1 MAVLADLLSRV
12 RLELGDMQKQFSY
25 SATGDGATKKFTLNA
40 KPVELTNLYITVG
53 GSPVA
58 YPAGYSLE
66 QNTGILTFVTAP
78 GSGQAIVV
86 QGTANRYF
94 LDSDLTTFINT
105 AITQHTHNRTD
116 SYGSLVT
123 IASIPAVEEYPVA
136 ILATIEA
143 LWALATDASF
153 DIDINAPD
161 GVMIPRSE
169 RYRQLTQTIQARWE
183 QYKQL
188 CSALNIGLWRLEM
201 GILRRISRRTNK
213 LIPVYMPQEVDDS
226 RKPERVYINND
237 LNGRTPAPSYVQN
250 YDLVLYQGDS
260 WQCDFE
266 FPFDTS
272 ALTWKAQLRTY
283 PNGPALYATIDITTI
298 STSPTLSRIRLSL
311 TNSDTK
317 YFPARMFWDLQATAA
332 ADPTYEMTY
341 IKGQVFTTQQ
351 VTLA

>member
-1 MAVLADLLSRV
+1 MAVLSDLLSRV
-12 RLELGDMQKQFSY
+12 RLELGDMQKQFSF

-40 KPVELTNLYITVG
+40 KPVELTNLYVTVN
-53 GSPVA
+53 GSPIA

-66 QNTGILTFVTAP
+66 QNTGVLTFVVAP
-78 GSGQAIVV
+78 GSGQSIVV

-94 LDSDLTTFINT
+94 LDSDLCTFINT
-105 AITQHTHNRTD
+105 AVTQHTHNRTD
-116 SYGSLVT
+116 SYGSAVT

-201 GILRRISRRTNK
+201 GILRRVSRTTNK
-213 LIPVYMPQEVDDS
+213 LVPVYVTQEIDDA
-226 RKPERVYINND
+226 RKPERVYISTD
-237 LNGRTPAPSYVQN
+237 MLGRSPMPTYVQN
-250 YDLVLYQGDS
+250 YDIVLYQGDS
-260 WQCDFE
+260 YEVEFD

-272 ALTWKAQLRTY
+272 SLEFKAQVRTY
-283 PNGPALYATIDITTI
+283 PNAPSLYATFDITTI
-298 STSPTLSRIRLSL
+298 STSSTLSRIRLSL
-311 TNSDTK
+311 TNSATK
-317 YFPARMFWDLQATAA
+317 YMPVRAFWDLQATSVS
-332 ADPTYEMTY
+332 DPTYEMTY

-351 VTLA
+351 VTLD

>member
-12 RLELGDMQKQFSY
+12 RLELGDMQKQFNY
-25 SATGDGATKKFTLNA
+25 TAKGDGSTKRFTLNA
-40 KPVELTNLYITVG
+40 KPVELTNLYVTVNG
-53 GSPVA
+53 TPIA

-78 GSGQAIVV
+78 ANNATIIVSGL
-86 QGTANRYF
+86 ANRYF
-94 LDSDLTTFINT
+94 LDDDLCTFINT

-116 SYGSLVT
+116 SYGSNIT
-123 IASIPAVEEYPVA
+123 IASIPAVEEYPLA

-153 DIDINAPD
+153 DIDISAPD

-169 RYRQLTQTIQARWE
+169 RYRQLTQTIQARWD

-201 GILRRISRRTNK
+201 GILRRISRTTNK
-213 LIPVYMPQEVDDS
+213 LIPVYMPQEVDDA
-226 RKPERVYINND
+226 RRPERVYINND
-237 LNGRTPAPSYVQN
+237 MLGRTPTPSTVQN
-250 YDLVLYQGDS
+250 YDIVLYQGDS
-260 WQCDFE
+260 FE
-266 FPFDTS
+266 VEFDFPFDTS
-272 ALTWKAQLRTY
+272 ALNFKAQVRTY
-283 PNGPALYATIDITTI
+283 PNAPSLYATFVITEI

-311 TNSDTK
+311 TNSATK
-317 YFPARMFWDLQATAA
+317 YMPVRAFWDLQATAD
-332 ADPTYEMTY
+332 ADPDYQMTY

-351 VTLA
+351 VTLD